1 MQRSPIITIDAIG
14 TQRSIAEEIVERK
27 ADYILAVKANQK
39 TLQHEVIS
47 LCATAKPVSD
57 TTVVEKGHGRIETRH
72 CQVFEKGIMVDEEAV
87 WAGLE
92 TVIKITATRQIRDKT
107 TTQERYY
114 ISSLKS
120 NADFNKHIRSHWAVE
135 NNLHWTLD
143 MTFREDEARKRNKN
157 AAQNFAVIRKIAE
170 KRQRKRI
177 IKIKKTK
184 SSMEQKIHVKIVGK
198 LNALTL

>member
-1 MQRSPIITIDAIG
+1 
-14 TQRSIAEEIVERK
+14 
-27 ADYILAVKANQK
+27 
-39 TLQHEVIS
+39 
-47 LCATAKPVSD
+47 
-57 TTVVEKGHGRIETRH
+57 
-72 CQVFEKGIMVDEEAV
+72 MVDDEEV

-135 NNLHWTLD
+135 NNLQWTLD
-143 MTFREDEARKRNKN
+143 MTFREDEARKRDKN
-157 AAQNFAVIRKIAE
+157 AAQNFAVIRKIAQ

-184 SSMEQKIHVKIVGK
+184 GLSINNYFKFGFMI
-198 LNALTL
+198 